1 MTLSA
6 AGLYKIALE
15 GAPDTSRTWGQWAGD
30 WGQTGK
36 DLAFGKGLSHS
47 LDPQSRGMLADA
59 AMYSNPVTGVP
70 TMVND
75 VSRHLY
81 NGRFGS
87 ALGSVG
93 MGALSFLP
101 GAASALGV
109 AGKGVLGA
117 GKAVAGAAAR
127 GAARRVATNQG
138 TRAITNALASAGRR
152 TGVGALDN
160 AAMGVQNFALKGQQA
175 VNRGQQAITNAGQRI
190 FTPKYKQI
198 EGFQNPFFRQG
209 GTGGWAMR
217 SPVTD
222 TGKVM
227 RSTIDTAIAN
237 PASAATFGHGYGM
250 EYGLS
255 QPAKS
260 TQDAQAAWL
269 DEQLR

>member
-1 MTLSA
+1 MALSA

-47 LDPQSRGMLADA
+47 LDPQNRGMIADA
-59 AMYSNPVTGVP
+59 VLYSNPFTGVP
-70 TMVND
+70 TAAND
-75 VSRHLY
+75 IGRHLY

-87 ALGSVG
+87 ALGALG

-101 GAASALGV
+101 GTASALGV

-127 GAARRVATNQG
+127 QAARRMATSQG
-138 TRAITNALASAGRR
+138 TRAITNTLASAGRR

-160 AAMGVQNFALKGQQA
+160 VALGMQQA
-175 VNRGQQAITNAGQRI
+175 ASRGAQAVQRGQQAITSTGQRI
-190 FTPKYKQI
+190 FTPRYTQL

-217 SPVTD
+217 SPVSD
-222 TGKVM
+222 MGKVM
-227 RSTIDTAIAN
+227 RSGIDTAIAN
-237 PASAATFGHGYGM
+237 PASAATLGHGYGM